1 VIPISDM
8 PGVRRR
14 FPLINILIIL
24 ANVYIFIVYELGQPS
39 PRALDQFIR
48 AAGVIPI
55 EIISG
60 VDRPP
65 LAPLG
70 IIYSTLFTSMFLHG
84 GLLHLGSNMLF
95 LWVFGDNVEDA
106 FGHLSYAV
114 FYTLCGL
121 LAGFAHIVMNMNS
134 PVPSI
139 GASGAIAGVLG
150 GYLIMFPHASIR
162 TLMFLGPFIM
172 MPRIS
177 AVFLIGF
184 WFVTQLFS
192 GLASLEVQTE
202 QTSGVAFWA
211 HIGGFVAGF
220 LLVQLFRPR
229 RASYSRV

>member
-1 VIPISDM
+1 
-8 PGVRRR
+8 
-14 FPLINILIIL
+14 
-24 ANVYIFIVYELGQPS
+24 
-39 PRALDQFIR
+39 
-48 AAGVIPI
+48 
-55 EIISG
+55 
-60 VDRPP
+60 
-65 LAPLG
+65 
-70 IIYSTLFTSMFLHG
+70 MFLHG

-106 FGHLSYAV
+106 FGHVSYAV

-121 LAGFAHIVMNMNS
+121 LAGFAHIVMNMTS

-211 HIGGFVAGF
+211 HIGGFLAGF

-229 RASYSRV
+229 RASYSRT